1 MCRSSRKNVS
11 HLPPLATN
19 VTLSNHSPFPTTQ
32 QNHHTLHHPSNVI
45 FPFPIQQLQN
55 SPSNTAQNLVL
66 YLFANFFSY
75 RYGTTTTIPDSD
87 PMRYIAS
94 VRSIRFGT
102 SSDGCGG
109 AGKAFY
115 HAAKEL
121 VVTGE
126 IKSAGNF
133 HCGLF
138 YFGLHVDLFVD
149 AVKCV
154 YSDCWYPQIS
164 HPGTRVN
171 IRHMRMS
178 QCPCVSRHQPL
189 YCPGCLTHSSTAEST
204 HESAIHTRPADDV
217 ARFNIARVMLVLLEN
232 AFDFRLRPKR
242 WDRDVIHN
250 DLSMTT
256 SYRVLHN
263 WIWCYTVVHGCTNI
277 SSTRISL
284 LGTMCLRSSY
294 SFVVPIPHLQGY
306 ASSSATA
313 F

>member
-11 HLPPLATN
+11 HLPPCHQRHPLKPLSFSNDATKSSY
-19 VTLSNHSPFPTTQ
+19 TSP
-32 QNHHTLHHPSNVI
+32 
-45 FPFPIQQLQN
+45 PFERHLPIPNPATSKLPVEHCAKLGSLPFCQL
-55 SPSNTAQNLVL
+55 
-66 YLFANFFSY
+66 FSY
-75 RYGTTTTIPDSD
+75 RYGTTTTIPDSG
-87 PMRYIAS
+87 PMRYIAP

-154 YSDCWYPQIS
+154 YSGCWYPQIS